1 MYIGM
6 ATKRAKAHVYGGKE
20 KKRLVAAKKKDVFIA
35 DRVTALKARNFVY
48 SSKETQRL
56 ASVID
61 SNIYVEQ
68 CMNYLTPEPDP
79 ENVTVK
85 TDSKYCFVTFAFA
98 WCVSVFILYTVYSQV
113 LHQFRQL

>member
-6 ATKRAKAHVYGGKE
+6 ATNRAKAHVYGGKE
-20 KKRLVAAKKKDVFIA
+20 KKRLVAAKKKDVLIA

-48 SSKETQRL
+48 SSTETQRL
-56 ASVID
+56 ASVIE
-61 SNIYVEQ
+61 SNIYVEE

-85 TDSKYCFVTFAFA
+85 IDSKYCFVTFA

-113 LHQFRQL
+113 LHKFIQL

>member
-1 MYIGM
+1 M
-6 ATKRAKAHVYGGKE
+6 ATNSAKAHVYGGKE
-20 KKRLVAAKKKDVFIA
+20 KKRLVAAKKKDVLIA

-48 SSKETQRL
+48 GSKETQRL

-68 CMNYLTPEPDP
+68 CMNYLTPLPDP

-85 TDSKYCFVTFAFA
+85 TGSKYCFVTFA
-98 WCVSVFILYTVYSQV
+98 WCVSVFLLYTVYGQV
-113 LHQFRQL
+113 LYFYKFKQL

>member
-20 KKRLVAAKKKDVFIA
+20 KKRLVAAKKKDVLIA

-68 CMNYLTPEPDP
+68 CMNYLTPEPDH
-79 ENVTVK
+79 EN
-85 TDSKYCFVTFAFA
+85 FI
-98 WCVSVFILYTVYSQV
+98 CVGFLLSCLGNLVF
-113 LHQFRQL
+113 